1 MGRQIPLTRM
11 CGLMPTYDYQCEACG
26 KVVEV
31 FHAMSESGPEFC
43 DCAKQGRLRR
53 LLSPG
58 SGLIFKGSGFYITD
72 YARKDGGNG
81 SSGSNGG
88 SHKSGSSSTSTE
100 NSPSAAES
108 SKPTAS
114 ESSPASTS
122 GSKDSS

>member
-1 MGRQIPLTRM
+1 
-11 CGLMPTYDYQCEACG
+11 MPTYDYQCEACG

-43 DCAKQGRLRR
+43 DCPQKGRMRR

-58 SGLIFKGSGFYITD
+58 SGLIFRGSGFYITD

-81 SSGSNGG
+81 SSGSNDG
-88 SHKSGSSSTSTE
+88 SRKSGSSSASTE
-100 NSPSAAES
+100 SSPSSTEA

-114 ESSPASTS
+114 DSSPSPTS
-122 GSKDSS
+122 DSKDTT